1 MSSCDLSGLKV
12 LLVEDEAMLRRRL
25 AAQLERLGGE
35 VAAAED
41 LRAARK
47 LLAEGG
53 FDFALLDVNLPDGVG
68 TDLLKEKAFS
78 PDTGVVVLTAH
89 GGVSGAVE
97 AMRLGALDYLLKPF
111 DADQLALVIER
122 TRNARQSARA
132 QKHRQTTEPADDF
145 FFSPALAALEDQ
157 LKRILAADERTGGAL
172 APILI
177 QGETGTGKTAIARWL
192 HKRGPRS
199 AKELVE
205 VNCSALPE
213 ALAESELF
221 GHEAGAFTD
230 AKRARM
236 GLFEAASGGTL
247 FLDEL
252 PSLSLPVQA
261 KVLTAIE
268 DRKIRRVGATRPMAV
283 DVRLIAATNRDLKQW
298 VAQGRFREDLLQRLD
313 LFRVVLPP
321 LRERRQDVVKLAE
334 VLALR
339 LCQKH
344 RLELRTISPAG
355 KERLR
360 KHSWPGN
367 VRELAH
373 ELERAIVFEDKAQ
386 LEFLHLGSSPPGEPA
401 SSEVGWLSPSFRL
414 PEQGFSLNG
423 AIDCLV
429 DLAMTQAEGNISA
442 AARLLGMPRDFV
454 RYRLKQRGA
463 GDNSG
468 EHPSQAGAAQE

>member
-1 MSSCDLSGLKV
+1 
-12 LLVEDEAMLRRRL
+12 MLRRRL
-25 AAQLERLGGE
+25 AAQLQKLGGE
-35 VAAAED
+35 VAEAED

-47 LLAEGG
+47 LVASGG

-68 TDLLKEKAFS
+68 TDLLKEGVFS

-89 GGVSGAVE
+89 GGVGGAVE

-111 DADQLALVIER
+111 DAEQLALVIER
-122 TRNARQSARA
+122 TRNLRQSARVE
-132 QKHRQTTEPADDF
+132 KHRQAAKPADDF
-145 FFSPALAALEDQ
+145 FFSPSLRALEEQ
-157 LKRILAADERTGGAL
+157 LKRILAADTRTGGAL

-192 HKRGPRS
+192 HAHGPRHH
-199 AKELVE
+199 KELVE

-213 ALAESELF
+213 SLAESELF

-230 AKRARM
+230 ARRARM

-247 FLDEL
+247 FMDEM
-252 PSLSLPVQA
+252 PSLSLPIQA

-268 DRKIRRVGATRPMAV
+268 DRKVRRVGANRPLTI
-283 DVRLIAATNRDLKQW
+283 DVRLIAATNRDLKQA
-298 VAQGRFREDLLQRLD
+298 VARGLFREDLFQRLD

-321 LRERRQDVVKLAE
+321 LRERSDDILQMAE

-344 RLELRTISPAG
+344 RLEPRGISSAG
-355 KERLR
+355 KQRLMNYA
-360 KHSWPGN
+360 WPGN

-373 ELERAIVFEDKAQ
+373 ELERAIVFEDKTQ
-386 LEFLHLGSSPPGEPA
+386 LEFEHLSATPEAQPPA
-401 SSEVGWLSPSFRL
+401 DTSGWFNPSFRL
-414 PEQGFSLNG
+414 PERGFSLNA
-423 AIDCLV
+423 AIDQLV
-429 DLAMTQAEGNISA
+429 DLAISQSQGNISA

-454 RYRLKQRGA
+454 RYRLKQRG
-463 GDNSG
+463 
-468 EHPSQAGAAQE
+468 ETAAHQ

>member
-1 MSSCDLSGLKV
+1 MDSGMSTCDLSGLSI

-25 AAQLERLGGE
+25 AAQLEKLGGE

-47 LLAEGG
+47 LLAAGG
-53 FDFALLDVNLPDGVG
+53 FDFALLDVNLPDGLG
-68 TDLLKEKAFS
+68 TDLLREKAFS

-89 GGVSGAVE
+89 GGVGGAVE

-132 QKHRQTTEPADDF
+132 QKHRQADKAADDF
-145 FFSPALAALEDQ
+145 FFSPALAPLENQ
-157 LKRILAADERTGGAL
+157 LRRILAADERTGGAL

-192 HKRGPRS
+192 HSRGPRCS
-199 AKELVE
+199 KELVE

-213 ALAESELF
+213 SLAESELF

-230 AKRARM
+230 ARRARM

-252 PSLSLPVQA
+252 PSLSLPIQA
-261 KVLTAIE
+261 KILTAIE
-268 DRKIRRVGATRPMAV
+268 DRKIRRVGATKPLAV
-283 DVRLIAATNRDLKQW
+283 DVCLIAATSRDLKQS
-298 VAQGRFREDLLQRLD
+298 VAQGVFREDLFQRLD

-321 LRERRQDVVKLAE
+321 LRERGEDILKLGE
-334 VLALR
+334 VLARR
-339 LCQKH
+339 LFEKH
-344 RLELRTISPAG
+344 RLEARTISSEA
-355 KERLR
+355 KERLMNYA
-360 KHSWPGN
+360 WPGN

-386 LEFLHLGSSPPGEPA
+386 LEFLHLGTGPPDQPSGDRP
-401 SSEVGWLSPSFRL
+401 GWLNPSFRL
-414 PEQGFSLNG
+414 PQQGFSLNA
-423 AIDCLV
+423 AIDSLV
-429 DLAMTQAEGNISA
+429 DLAMTQAQGNISA

-454 RYRLKQRGA
+454 RYRLKQRGVGNESNA
-463 GDNSG
+463 RS
-468 EHPSQAGAAQE
+468 S